1 MAATVPETTL
11 LCPRCRREL
20 PLQRGIAGES
30 ICTCGAKLEVAVFPA
45 FNRSLQPGQSGQ
57 ALVDESESGCFYHPQ
72 KRAVVPC
79 SACGR
84 FLCALCDL
92 ELNGQ
97 HLCPPCLSGSQRKG
111 KMPELERERILYD
124 NVALIMAVAPIA
136 IFPFTF
142 LTAPAA
148 VIMAIMWWKKPAS
161 ILPRTRIRF
170 IFAITIGLLQ
180 IAGWCALFAFMRVR

>member
-1 MAATVPETTL
+1 MAATASETTL

-20 PLQRGIAGES
+20 PQQPGNAGQS

-45 FNRSLQPGQSGQ
+45 FKRSLQPGQSAQ
-57 ALVDESESGCFYHPQ
+57 ALIDESESGCFYHPQ

-97 HLCPPCLSGSQRKG
+97 HLCPPCLSGGQRKG

-136 IFPFTF
+136 VFPFTL

-148 VIMAIMWWKKPAS
+148 VIMAIMWWKKPTS

-180 IAGWCALFAFMRVR
+180 IAAWCALFAFMRVR